1 MPTRL
6 PARTITSTT
15 TVLAACAV
23 ALALALL
30 GTIPTFAQHDPRPP
44 ALPTATATAPAA
56 DTDAATAG
64 PATPA
69 ASPVAGGALSL
80 ADLRAFSVEGQPVA
94 ISPDGKWVA
103 GPGPDRD
110 FCIWDVATL
119 KPQCASD
126 RKPLPVQLETVT
138 WAPDSSAVAFSL
150 DAARLL
156 VDSDI
161 YVMDID
167 GTLHDLTDDG
177 DNDEVSL
184 AQDAPDVPVDMY
196 PAWSP
201 DSSQL
206 VFARTTWRGDNRS
219 TALYAIGRE
228 GGEPDRRLVV
238 SPQEP
243 FVIYSPL
250 HWLDDGTI
258 LFSVLHA
265 DPENR
270 QNGVWRL
277 TGSGGV
283 ERIIAGDETAEIP
296 TPFVNDVSPDGRW
309 ATVFSLSVANQ
320 FTSDTP
326 AYFIVDLATGE
337 TVPVAVA
344 NPAPG
349 ARIVAVGTFLPDG
362 KSILSV
368 EVVGN
373 RPRLVRSGLDGA
385 ALASVDLPEKAVGPA
400 SYRGLSITDDG
411 TVFMPTLATEEG
423 SKRGGIIFTV
433 EQP

>member
-1 MPTRL
+1 MPTRPL
-6 PARTITSTT
+6 ARTTT
-15 TVLAACAV
+15 ATTALAACALV
-23 ALALALL
+23 LTLL
-30 GTIPTFAQHDPRPP
+30 GTTTAFAQHDPRPP
-44 ALPTATATAPAA
+44 AFPTATAIATTIATDTADPAS
-56 DTDAATAG
+56 
-64 PATPA
+64 PA
-69 ASPVAGGALSL
+69 ASPVAGGAL
-80 ADLRAFSVEGQPVA
+80 AVGDLRTLSVEGQPMA

-126 RKPLPVQLETVT
+126 RKPMPVQLETVT

-184 AQDAPDVPVDMY
+184 AQDAAEVPVDMY

-206 VFARTTWRGDNRS
+206 AFARTTWGGDERS
-219 TALYAIGRE
+219 TALYTIGRE
-228 GGEPDRRLVV
+228 GGEPDQRLVV

-258 LFSVLHA
+258 VFSVLHA

-309 ATVFSLSVANQ
+309 ATVVSMSLANQ
-320 FTSDTP
+320 FPSDTP
-326 AYFIVDLATGE
+326 AYFIVDLTTGE
-337 TVPVAVA
+337 VYPVAVA
-344 NPAPG
+344 DPAPG
-349 ARIVAVGTFLPDG
+349 AWIVSAGTFLPDG
-362 KSILSV
+362 NSLLSV
-368 EVVGN
+368 ELSEN
-373 RPRLVRSGLDGA
+373 RPRLVRSGLDGS
-385 ALASVDLPEKAVGPA
+385 ALASVDLPENTGGPA
-400 SYRGLSITDDG
+400 SYRGLSIADDG

-423 SKRGGIIFTV
+423 SKRGGILFTV